1 MVYNAKVMPKF
12 LAKPRNIILV
22 FTGIAAISFAAYF
35 SINRKEIP
43 EFVLAQKKDLI
54 EEVSATGRVKAAS
67 SVNLAFEKSGRVSQ
81 VFVRIGTAV
90 FPGGI
95 LIKLENA
102 ELLAQLSE
110 AEANVKVQSA
120 KLDEIKRGTRAEEI
134 EVQTAQVNDAKGTLA
149 ARIQDAYTKS
159 DDAIRNKVDQFI
171 SNSKLKN
178 PLINFSSGDSGLK
191 TDIESRRV
199 DLEPLLT
206 SWKYSLSDLNS
217 AGDLVPYVVSAKTN
231 LERIKLFLDKT
242 AFMLSSIT
250 SGANLSQTTLDGYK
264 SDISSGRS
272 NIETAML
279 NLTSAKADLEI
290 AEKELLL
297 KQAPPIP
304 EKILAQ
310 EAALEEALAKAEGI
324 KIQIAKTSLG
334 SPLYGTVAAVDA
346 KVGEIISAN
355 SPAVSIISTDTLQV
369 EVNIP
374 EADVAKITTGQQ
386 AAITLD
392 AYGSETVFEAGI
404 VSIDPAE
411 KIIEGVATYKATLQF
426 VKKDQRVKSGMT
438 ANIDIITARR
448 AGAIAIPQRAVFT
461 SNGDKKVRVL
471 LENGAEEE
479 RTVVTGLRGSDGNV
493 EIVDGLKENERVMVA
508 K

>member
-1 MVYNAKVMPKF
+1 MAYNAKVMPKF
-12 LAKPRNIILV
+12 LAKPRNIVPLLAL
-22 FTGIAAISFAAYF
+22 IAAISSAAYF
-35 SINRKEIP
+35 SINRKETP

-81 VFVRIGTAV
+81 VFVRVGTAV
-90 FPGGI
+90 FLGGI
-95 LIKLENA
+95 LIELENSD
-102 ELLAQLSE
+102 LLAQLSE
-110 AEANVKVQSA
+110 AEANVKAQAARV
-120 KLDEIKRGTRAEEI
+120 DEVKRGTRVEEI
-134 EVQTAQVNDAKGTLA
+134 EVEIAEVNDAKQTLL
-149 ARIQDAYTKS
+149 ARIRDAYTKS

-171 SNSKLKN
+171 SNSRSRNPQVNLQIADSELKSEIETERID
-178 PLINFSSGDSGLK
+178 L
-191 TDIESRRV
+191 ESRI
-199 DLEPLLT
+199 
-206 SWKYSLSDLNS
+206 SFWKISLADLN
-217 AGDLVPYVVSAKTN
+217 AADDLAAHADTARNN
-231 LERIKLFLDKT
+231 LERVKLFLDET
-242 AFMLSSIT
+242 ALMLSSIT
-250 SGANLSQTTLDGYK
+250 SGANLSQTILDGYK
-264 SDISSGRS
+264 NDVSAGRS

-279 NLTSAKADLEI
+279 NLISAEADLKI

-310 EAALEEALAKAEGI
+310 EAALEEALAKVEGV
-324 KIQIAKTSLG
+324 KVQIAKTSLR

-346 KVGEIISAN
+346 KAGEIVSAN
-355 SPAVSIISTDTLQV
+355 SAVVSIISTNTLQV
-369 EVNIP
+369 EVNVP

-392 AYGSETVFEAGI
+392 AYGSETVFEANI

-411 KIIEGVATYKATLQF
+411 KIIEGVATYKTILQF

-461 SNGDKKVRVL
+461 SNGGKKVRVL

-493 EIVDGLKENERVMVA
+493 EIADGLKENERVMVA